1 VPPPDDTLLLVPQPA
16 HRAARQRARV
26 EDRDALVRSAEV
38 AFESG
43 DFSAARDL
51 ARRAVD
57 AADQAAASV
66 PDAEAGTRAREV
78 AGNVRA
84 SARRLLALAALY
96 VERTDEAMQ
105 VAQDAVRIA
114 QGASAQREQ
123 AMAELALCEIVRAQG
138 DNVEALR
145 WAERAKASAEKAG
158 DGAAQRSVL
167 AELGALLGRMGDGE
181 RAREAFEAALALPA
195 DGQPPMRAQRV
206 LLAAATTHRAAGR
219 YADALRAC
227 DRADELART
236 ARLGHGWAQ
245 LATRLA
251 VYVDLGALDLAREL
265 LEANPIGPDAPGSHR
280 AQRLSLEA
288 MVALAEG
295 ERPEGIERLTGEG
308 LALPRLDAPSRQAL
322 TMIRAQALL
331 ARGRAD
337 EAERLAVEL
346 MAVASRG
353 GNFPLA
359 SQAMALAA
367 RATSR
372 PEAALLRWLGALGLS
387 VNGVSARQ
395 EHEAVAALS
404 TEPEPIGAL
413 ARTALAVVRERL
425 LERAPTDLRPTL
437 KRTLRAVEARMV
449 AAKQARRVEVET
461 ALAPDIVRAK
471 DEVGLVG
478 SSPPLV
484 RAVVTVARA
493 ARTDTSLV
501 IAGETG
507 SGKEL
512 FARLTHRLSPRAEG
526 PFVAINCAAIPEPLL
541 EAELF
546 GHERGA
552 FTGAER
558 TRPGL
563 FVEAQGGT
571 LFLDEVGEMSRA
583 MQAKLLR
590 VLEEREVR
598 PVGGT
603 KARRVD
609 TRVIAATHRELAVM
623 VSSGAFREDL
633 YYRLA
638 AITVRVPSL
647 RERPEDIPVVARAL
661 LAREASADKRL
672 DVPALTALS
681 EHAWPGN
688 VRELA
693 NVLRVA
699 ASLVEGNMISGDEV
713 REAIRSSGAR
723 AGSRGDR
730 PLEET
735 SVATLRARHRAELRE
750 LVGRAIA
757 AADGN
762 KLRAARALGI
772 SRQGLYR
779 ILAELDAG

>member
-1 VPPPDDTLLLVPQPA
+1 L
-16 HRAARQRARV
+16 RQRARI
-26 EDRDALVRSAEV
+26 EDRDALVHAAES
-38 AFESG
+38 AFEAG
-43 DFSAARDL
+43 DYETAREL

-57 AADQAAASV
+57 AADQAAERV
-66 PDAEAGTRAREV
+66 PEGTDAAAREV
-78 AGNVRA
+78 SGNVRA
-84 SARRLLALAALY
+84 SARRLLALASLY
-96 VERTDEAMQ
+96 ADRTDDALQ
-105 VAQDAVRIA
+105 AAQESARIA
-114 QGASAQREQ
+114 QAASAYREL
-123 AMAELALCEIVRAQG
+123 ALAELALSEIVRSQG
-138 DNVEALR
+138 DNVEGLR
-145 WAERAKASAEKAG
+145 WASRARASAMKAR
-158 DGAAQRSVL
+158 DPATLRTVL
-167 AELGALLGRMGDGE
+167 ADFGLLLGRLGDGE
-181 RAREAFEAALALPA
+181 RAREAFAEALALPA
-195 DGQPPMRAQRV
+195 VGQPPMRALRV
-206 LLAAATTHRAAGR
+206 LLHAAATHQAGGR
-219 YADALRAC
+219 YAEALRAM
-227 DRADELART
+227 DRADELARET
-236 ARLGHGWAQ
+236 NLGVAWLLLSARL
-245 LATRLA
+245 
-251 VYVDLGALDLAREL
+251 VIYVDLGALDLARDL
-265 LEANPIGPDAPGSHR
+265 LDAHPTAPDAAAWKR

-288 MVALAEG
+288 MLALAEG
-295 ERPEGIERLTGEG
+295 ERPDVVERLASEG
-308 LALPRLDAPSRQAL
+308 LALEGIDTPSRLGL
-322 TMIRAQALL
+322 TLLRAQALL

-337 EAERLAVEL
+337 EAERIAVEV
-346 MAVASRG
+346 VAQ
-353 GNFPLA
+353 A
-359 SQAMALAA
+359 SKGANGAIAARAMALAA

-372 PEAALLRWLGALGLS
+372 PEAALLRWLGAFALG
-387 VNGVSARQ
+387 VNGTAART
-395 EHEAVAALS
+395 EHEAIAALS
-404 TEPEPIGAL
+404 TEPDPIGTL
-413 ARTALAVVRERL
+413 ARTSLAVIRERL
-425 LERAPTDLRPTL
+425 LDRAPPELRVTL
-437 KRTLRAVEARMV
+437 KRTLRAIETRAA
-449 AAKQARRVEVET
+449 AAKQTRRAELDT
-461 ALAPDIVRAK
+461 ALSSEVIRAK

-484 RAVVTVARA
+484 RAIVILARA
-493 ARTDTSLV
+493 SRSDTSLV
-501 IAGETG
+501 ITGETG

-512 FARLTHRLSPRAEG
+512 FARLAHRLSTRAAG

-558 TRPGL
+558 ARHGL
-563 FVEAQGGT
+563 FVEAQGGA

-603 KARRVD
+603 KARKIDVRVL
-609 TRVIAATHRELAVM
+609 AATHRDLAAM

-638 AITVRVPSL
+638 AITARVPSL

-661 LAREASADKRL
+661 LAREPTTQNKRL

-688 VRELA
+688 VRELS

-699 ASLVEGNMISGDEV
+699 ASLEEGNMISGDEV

-723 AGSRGDR
+723 AAAHPQRAFD
-730 PLEET
+730 ET
-735 SVATLRARHRAELRE
+735 SVASLRARHRAELRE

-757 AADGN
+757 SADGN

>member
-1 VPPPDDTLLLVPQPA
+1 MSAVPQPA
-16 HRAARQRARV
+16 HRALRQRARL
-26 EDRDALVRSAEV
+26 EDRDALVHAAEA
-38 AFESG
+38 AFEAG
-43 DFSAARDL
+43 DHEAARDL

-57 AADQAAASV
+57 AADQAAARIEDSDG
-66 PDAEAGTRAREV
+66 PAREV

-84 SARRLLALAALY
+84 SARRLLALASLYTDRVEEALQAAQ
-96 VERTDEAMQ
+96 EAT
-105 VAQDAVRIA
+105 RIA
-114 QGASAQREQ
+114 QGAGATREV
-123 AMAELALCEIVRAQG
+123 ALAELALSEIARSQG
-138 DNVEALR
+138 DNVEGLR
-145 WAERAKASAEKAG
+145 WASRARSTALRSS
-158 DGAAQRSVL
+158 DPPTMRSVL
-167 AELGALLGRMGDGE
+167 AEFGLLLGRLGDGE
-181 RAREAFEAALALPA
+181 RAREAFAHAMAIPAA
-195 DGQPPMRAQRV
+195 GQPPMRAFRV
-206 LLAAATTHRAAGR
+206 LVAAATTHRSGGR
-219 YADALRAC
+219 YAEALKACDQADALAK
-227 DRADELART
+227 E
-236 ARLGHGWAQ
+236 ARLGVAWPL
-245 LATRLA
+245 LAARLET
-251 VYVDLGALDLAREL
+251 YLDLGALDTARDL
-265 LEANPIGPDAPGSHR
+265 LDSHPVGPDAPAWKR
-280 AQRLSLEA
+280 AQRLTLQA
-288 MVALAEG
+288 MLALAEG
-295 ERPEGIERLTGEG
+295 ERPDVVERLASEG
-308 LALPRLDAPSRQAL
+308 LALDRVDSLSRLSLAIL
-322 TMIRAQALL
+322 RAQGLL

-337 EAERLAVEL
+337 EAERLAVEVT
-346 MAVASRG
+346 AQAAKGVNRG
-353 GNFPLA
+353 LS

-372 PEAALLRWLGALGLS
+372 PEAALLRWLGAFALS
-387 VNGVSARQ
+387 VNGGAARI
-395 EHEAVAALS
+395 EHEAVSALAN
-404 TEPEPIGAL
+404 EPEPIGSL
-413 ARTALAVVRERL
+413 GRTGLTVVRDRL
-425 LERAPTDLRPTL
+425 LEHTPEDLRATL
-437 KRTLRAVEARMV
+437 KRTLRG
-449 AAKQARRVEVET
+449 VET
-461 ALAPDIVRAK
+461 RTAAARQVRRAELDTALSPEVVRAK

-478 SSPPLV
+478 TSPPLV
-484 RAVVTVARA
+484 RGIVTIARA
-493 ARTDTSLV
+493 ARSDTSLV
-501 IAGETG
+501 ITGETG

-512 FARLTHRLSPRAEG
+512 FARLAHRLSPRADG

-590 VLEEREVR
+590 VLEAREVR

-603 KARRVD
+603 KARKVDVRVL
-609 TRVIAATHRELAVM
+609 AATHRDLAAM

-638 AITVRVPSL
+638 AITARVPSL
-647 RERPEDIPVVARAL
+647 RERPEDVPVIARAL
-661 LAREASADKRL
+661 LAREPDTQGKRL

-681 EHAWPGN
+681 EHNWPGN

-699 ASLVEGNMISGDEV
+699 ASLVDEAMISGDEM

-723 AGSRGDR
+723 AFAPTER

-735 SVATLRARHRAELRE
+735 SVAALRARHRSELRE

-762 KLRAARALGI
+762 KLRAARSLGI

-779 ILAELDAG
+779 ILAEIGD

>member
-1 VPPPDDTLLLVPQPA
+1 MPQPA

-26 EDRDALVRSAEV
+26 EDRDALLRSAEA
-38 AFESG
+38 AFEAG
-43 DFSAARDL
+43 DFSAAREL
-51 ARRAVD
+51 ARRAVE

-66 PDAEAGTRAREV
+66 PDAEAGVRVREV

-114 QGASAQREQ
+114 QGANAHREQ
-123 AMAELALCEIVRAQG
+123 ALAELALSEIVRAQG

-145 WAERAKASAEKAG
+145 WAERAKASAAKAG

-167 AELGALLGRMGDGE
+167 AELGSLLGRMGDGE
-181 RAREAFEAALALPA
+181 RAREAFDSALALPA
-195 DGQPPMRAQRV
+195 DGQPPMRALRV
-206 LLAAATTHRAAGR
+206 LLAAATTHRSAGR
-219 YADALRAC
+219 YAEAMRAC
-227 DRADELART
+227 DRADELAQT
-236 ARLGHGWAQ
+236 ARLGHSWAQ
-245 LATRLA
+245 LAVRLA
-251 VYVDLGALDLAREL
+251 LYVDLGALDLAREL
-265 LEANPIGPDAPGSHR
+265 LDANPIGPDAPAAQR

-295 ERPEGIERLTGEG
+295 ERPEVVDRLAGEG

-322 TMIRAQALL
+322 TMIRAQTLL

-337 EAERLAVEL
+337 DAERLAVEL
-346 MAVASRG
+346 IAFGARG
-353 GNFPLA
+353 GNFPIA

-367 RATSR
+367 RAAGR
-372 PEAALLRWLGALGLS
+372 PEAALLRWLGALALS
-387 VNGVSARQ
+387 VNGTSARQ
-395 EHEAVAALS
+395 EHEALAALS
-404 TEPEPIGAL
+404 TEAEPIGAL
-413 ARTALAVVRERL
+413 ARTALTVVRERL
-425 LERAPTDLRPTL
+425 LERAPAELRPAL
-437 KRTLRAVEARMV
+437 KRTLRAVEARMSS
-449 AAKQARRVEVET
+449 AKQARRVEVDT

-493 ARTDTSLV
+493 ARSDTSLV
-501 IAGETG
+501 ITGETG

-512 FARLTHRLSPRAEG
+512 FARLTHRLSPRADG

-552 FTGAER
+552 FTGADRSR
-558 TRPGL
+558 TGL

-571 LFLDEVGEMSRA
+571 LLLDEVGEMSRA

-603 KARRVD
+603 KVRKVD
-609 TRVIAATHRELAVM
+609 VRVIAATHRELTAM

-661 LAREASADKRL
+661 LAREPSAEGKRL

-699 ASLVEGNMISGDEV
+699 TSLVEGNMISGDEV